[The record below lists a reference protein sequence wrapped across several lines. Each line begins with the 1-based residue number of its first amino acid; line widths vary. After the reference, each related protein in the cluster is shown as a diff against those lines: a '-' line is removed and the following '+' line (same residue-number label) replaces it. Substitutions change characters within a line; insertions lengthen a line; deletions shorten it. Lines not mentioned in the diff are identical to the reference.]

1 MTVPAAVRRLTAD
14 RALTAC
20 VAVIVVMGLLGAAL
34 VVTGWAEGNSHTAG
48 NGGVWLFFAAFL
60 AIPGYVG
67 WWLAT
72 RQRKINVELK
82 LDEVADGLDQA
93 LEGLDRIEE
102 HLTPHA
108 TPLAV
113 VVEFPHR

>member
-1 MTVPAAVRRLTAD
+1 MSAVVRRLTAD

-20 VAVIVVMGLLGAAL
+20 VAVLVVMGLLGMAL
-34 VVTGWAEGNSHTAG
+34 VVTGWAEGDSHTAG

-60 AIPGYVG
+60 AIPGFVG
-67 WWLAT
+67 YWLAI
-72 RQRKINVELK
+72 RQRKISVELK
-82 LDEVADGLDQA
+82 LDEVAGDLDLALDGL
-93 LEGLDRIEE
+93 GRIEE

-113 VVEFPHR
+113 VVEFPHK